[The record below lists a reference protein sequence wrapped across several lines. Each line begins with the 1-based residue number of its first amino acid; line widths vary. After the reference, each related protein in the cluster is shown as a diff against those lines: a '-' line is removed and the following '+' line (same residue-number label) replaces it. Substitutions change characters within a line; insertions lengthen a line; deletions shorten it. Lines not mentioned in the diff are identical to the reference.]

1 MTFGDATRVYDV
13 RLFLRWYT
21 RSVGLVGAG
30 LLLAVLLRDPLWPA
44 HWPMIATLAVLAVAL
59 RLGQIPLTKYSAL
72 NLIPFAA
79 VGGALLIGA
88 APTAAA
94 LYVAMLVADAI
105 VLRKSIEFAWINAGR
120 EVTSLVAAYGI
131 FAATMV
137 LVGAN
142 SIGPDSVWAVA
153 VFAGTYFVLSRAML
167 YFSLL
172 VRDKL
177 LPDEQSLILRYELIA
192 FGAVCAGVAGVL
204 IAIGTFG
211 WEAWPILVAL
221 AVGGWVLK
229 RVLDESIAAEE
240 MNNIHAIEEVVTADV
255 ALGDAL
261 QWIERLA
268 HRLVDWS
275 DLRIYRIVDD
285 GLVCIYIGGIGLL
298 VEPMSAGGHGAAL
311 RRLTLD
317 SGKAVVVI
325 DAFRDRRVEDPQPGA
340 RSAVLVPLRF
350 GERNI
355 GLLQLEHH
363 KRGTYGAK
371 AVSLVQR
378 FANHMATT
386 LHIHELR
393 TPLLDAVT
401 SVDSQINTLNES
413 ARQLRGGG
421 EGVARTIADISRGLA
436 LESQELERSLV
447 ATTALHDATSGVA
460 RDGSAAADASR
471 HATDVATTHRGTI
484 AAAIAR
490 LVDAKGFVGEST
502 ARIDDLAETTH
513 QVTAFI
519 AVIREV
525 AAQTDLLALNAA
537 IEAARA
543 GERGRGFAVVADE
556 VRKLAEQSADASS
569 RAGDII
575 LGFETQMRRVGEQ
588 MARGRSIV
596 SDAESLSE
604 SALGALD
611 VIVRSTA
618 TSAEHAQRIAR
629 VSRDQEQ
636 ECARLRERVARIA
649 EISGRNHVG
658 AESVAASARDQASAL
673 GELEGA
679 TRELRGVAGT
689 LGDLAHRITSA
700 A

>member
-1 MTFGDATRVYDV
+1 VSV
-13 RLFLRWYT
+13 FLRWFT
-21 RSVGLVGAG
+21 RAVGLAGAI
-30 LLLAVLLRDPLWPA
+30 LLLAVLIHDPRWAARWPEMFA
-44 HWPMIATLAVLAVAL
+44 LIALTIGL

-72 NLIPFAA
+72 NLLPFCA

-88 APTAAA
+88 PATAAS
-94 LYVAMLVADAI
+94 LYLGILIADGLL
-105 VLRKSIEFAWINAGR
+105 LRKTLEFAWINAGR
-120 EVTSLVAAYGI
+120 EVTCLVAAYGI

-137 LVGAN
+137 G
-142 SIGPDSVWAVA
+142 IGSHALSADTIAVVA
-153 VFAGTYFVLSRAML
+153 LFAGVYFVFSRGLL
-167 YFSLL
+167 YFTLL
-172 VRDKL
+172 IRDKL
-177 LPDEQSLILRYELIA
+177 LPDELSLILRYELIA

-204 IAIGTFG
+204 IAVATFG
-211 WEAWPILVAL
+211 WEAWPILLTL

-229 RVLDESIAAEE
+229 RVLEESIAAEE

-255 ALGDAL
+255 PLGDAL
-261 QWIERLA
+261 GWIERLA
-268 HRLVDWS
+268 HRLVDWT
-275 DLRIYRIVDD
+275 DLRVWCLGPDGIDCLYRT
-285 GLVCIYIGGIGLL
+285 GIGLL
-298 VEPMSAGGHGAAL
+298 ETPEPAPSDGTTLRTIALDGG
-311 RRLTLD
+311 
-317 SGKAVVVI
+317 KPVVVI
-325 DAFRDRRVEDPQPGA
+325 DALRDRRVENPQPDS
-340 RSAVLVPLRF
+340 RSAVVVPLRF
-350 GERNI
+350 GDRNI
-355 GLLQLEHH
+355 GLLELNHH

-371 AVSLVQR
+371 EVALVQR

-393 TPLLDAVT
+393 APLLDAVA
-401 SVDSQINTLNES
+401 SVDGQVHTLNES

-436 LESQELERSLV
+436 LENQELERSLA
-447 ATTALHDATSGVA
+447 ATQSLYEATSGVA

-471 HATDVATTHRGTI
+471 HATEIAGTHRNTI
-484 AAAIAR
+484 AAAIER

-502 ARIDDLAETTH
+502 ARIDVLAETTQ

-556 VRKLAEQSADASS
+556 VRKLAEQSAEASS
-569 RAGDII
+569 RAGEII
-575 LGFETQMRRVGEQ
+575 VGFESQMRRVSEQ
-588 MARGRSIV
+588 MARGRAIV
-596 SDAESLSE
+596 MDAETLSE

-611 VIVRSTA
+611 IIVRSTA

-629 VSRDQEQ
+629 VSREQEQ

-649 EISGRNHVG
+649 GIATHNHAG
-658 AESVAASARDQASAL
+658 AESVAASARDQAVAL
-673 GELEGA
+673 VELEGA
-679 TRELRGVAGT
+679 TRELRGVAT
-689 LGDLAHRITSA
+689 YLGDLAHRITGA

>member
-1 MTFGDATRVYDV
+1 VTFGDATRVYDV
-13 RLFLRWYT
+13 RVFLRWYT
-21 RSVGLVGAG
+21 RAVGLVGAA
-30 LLLAVLLRDPLWPA
+30 LLMAVLVRDPQWAA
-44 HWPMIATLAVLAVAL
+44 HWPLVATLTLLAVAL

-94 LYVAMLVADAI
+94 LYLAMLIADAL
-105 VLRKSIEFAWINAGR
+105 VLRKSVEFAWINAGR

-137 LVGAN
+137 LIGA
-142 SIGPDSVWAVA
+142 SAIGPDSVWAVA
-153 VFAGTYFVLSRAML
+153 VFAGAYFVLSRAML

-172 VRDKL
+172 IRDKL

-211 WEAWPILVAL
+211 WESWPILLAL

-268 HRLVDWS
+268 HRLVDWR

-285 GLVCIYIGGIGLL
+285 RLWCIYVGGVGLL
-298 VEPMSAGGHGAAL
+298 ETPQAATGPGATL
-311 RRLTLD
+311 RRLALD
-317 SGKAVVVI
+317 SAKPVVVV
-325 DAFRDRRVEDPQPGA
+325 DAVRDRRVEDPQPGA
-340 RSAVLVPLRF
+340 RSIVLAPLRF

-371 AVSLVQR
+371 AVGLVQR

-502 ARIDDLAETTH
+502 ARLDDLAETTR